1 MHLYQGPEVD
11 GPSAALVR
19 YQPGA
24 RTQRHLHPGYELIF
38 VLDGVLHND
47 AGAHP
52 AGTLEVCPPDSEH
65 ALWSDE
71 GCTFLVVWEKPVRSR
86 FPGAGAGTMGALNS
100 GFNVQAAPGAAL
112 AAASFGSDYV
122 MRPKRVITASGRPP
136 WYPITARLPLG
147 VRQLRS
153 T

>member
-1 MHLYQGPEVD
+1 MHTGQILKDVLNAVRSKEALPWVPYTANGRIKTDIVHLYQGPEVD

-71 GCTFLVVWEKPVRSR
+71 GCTFLVVWEKPVQTVSL
-86 FPGAGAGTMGALNS
+86 A
-100 GFNVQAAPGAAL
+100 QAQA
-112 AAASFGSDYV
+112 
-122 MRPKRVITASGRPP
+122 
-136 WYPITARLPLG
+136 
-147 VRQLRS
+147 
-153 T
+153 